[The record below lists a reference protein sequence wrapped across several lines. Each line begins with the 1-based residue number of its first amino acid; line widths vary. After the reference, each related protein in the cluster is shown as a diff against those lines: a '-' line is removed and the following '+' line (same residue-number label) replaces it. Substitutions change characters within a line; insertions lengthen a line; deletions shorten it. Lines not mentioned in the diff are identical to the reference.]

1 MNFSR
6 RKKNDRIEHGKCGHT
21 EGMKT
26 YESKL
31 LWKKILKLAGIT
43 TGVYVGVRFFLPLV
57 IPFFVAFA
65 LAALLHGAAAKIEKK
80 AGKGK
85 RALRL
90 FLFFFFFL
98 LTVFGGL
105 LLIYGLAVQVKRL
118 CLNYGNLCAV
128 GRDCWRDCCAR
139 LEVLSG
145 IEAEQINAVI
155 CEKAVTFWKKGQDQV
170 MACVFDRSVSSIRW
184 MLHAGWI
191 MLVISVATLLIF
203 LDYDGLVRRF
213 QNSGIGNVAGHIAG
227 RLKTAGGSYLKAQ
240 LIIWLCVSAIC
251 VTGLFLTGNSY
262 ALLAGI
268 VIGVCDALPFLETG
282 TVFIP
287 WMILEV
293 LQGKYGLALW
303 YLGIYLACS
312 ITREML
318 EPKLVGGGIGVHPVC
333 VLMSIYIGIKVY
345 GGVGVIF
352 GPLSAFLIWEIYK
365 MTTEEADASA

>member
-1 MNFSR
+1 
-6 RKKNDRIEHGKCGHT
+6 
-21 EGMKT
+21 MKT

-128 GRDCWRDCCAR
+128 GRDCWRDCCVR

-203 LDYDGLVRRF
+203 LDYDGLLSESAAHHLAVCQRDLHNRAVSHRKF
-213 QNSGIGNVAGHIAG
+213 LCAPG
-227 RLKTAGGSYLKAQ
+227 RDRDRSL
-240 LIIWLCVSAIC
+240 
-251 VTGLFLTGNSY
+251 
-262 ALLAGI
+262 
-268 VIGVCDALPFLETG
+268 
-282 TVFIP
+282 
-287 WMILEV
+287 
-293 LQGKYGLALW
+293 
-303 YLGIYLACS
+303 
-312 ITREML
+312 
-318 EPKLVGGGIGVHPVC
+318 
-333 VLMSIYIGIKVY
+333 
-345 GGVGVIF
+345 
-352 GPLSAFLIWEIYK
+352 
-365 MTTEEADASA
+365 